1 MQTNKEFYQG
11 AMYNGTILGAV
22 WSVMYL
28 LLFIGTTNTFSLMLV
43 TAIYV
48 TSPFIAAK
56 YAIKYR
62 RKQCNDTMNFFQ
74 AWSFV
79 LYMYICA
86 TLLSALVT
94 YAYFALIDGGTF
106 FATLQNMLEE
116 SKNIADTD
124 EMLAQQIEQTIETIE
139 QTTPSDFVWQ
149 LMNNNLFNTTI
160 LPPIIALF
168 VKRKEQIK

>member
-28 LLFIGTTNTFSLMLV
+28 MLFIGATNAMSLLLV
-43 TAIYV
+43 TAIYFA
-48 TSPFIAAK
+48 SPFIAAK

-62 RKQCNDTMNFFQ
+62 RKECNDTMTYVQ

-86 TLLSALVT
+86 TLLSALIA
-94 YAYFALIDGGTF
+94 YAYFVFIDNGAF
-106 FATLQNMLEE
+106 FATLQSMLEE
-116 SKNIADTD
+116 TKNIASTD
-124 EMLAQQIEQTIETIE
+124 EMLAQQIEQTIEIIE
-139 QTTPSDFVWQ
+139 QTTTNSFVWQ
-149 LMNNNLFNTTI
+149 IMNNNFFNTTI
-160 LPPIIALF
+160 LPPVIALF